1 MSSVIVGIIAI
12 VIGLLFC
19 FRGVVA
25 MRIVI
30 ALWGAFVGFVLGA
43 GVTASVTGDGFLETP
58 IGWIVAVIA
67 ALVLAALA
75 YLFYV
80 FAVVLAMGSIGYA
93 IGVAVMV
100 AVGVEWSWAVIT
112 VGVLV
117 GILLAV
123 ATVALNLPDI
133 LLVIFS
139 ALGGATAVVGGIM
152 LLTETISVDDFSG
165 DTITATIGDDW
176 WWYVIYGVLVVTGVV
191 VQGRML
197 AAADQPRERW

>member
-1 MSSVIVGIIAI
+1 MSSVLVGLIAI

-30 ALWGAFVGFVLGA
+30 ALWGAFVGFMLGA
-43 GVTASVTGDGFLETP
+43 GITASATGEGFLDTP
-58 IGWIVAVIA
+58 LGWIVAIVA
-67 ALVLAALA
+67 GLVLAALA

-80 FAVVLAMGSIGYA
+80 FAVVLAMASIGYA
-93 IGVAVMV
+93 IGVTVMV
-100 AVGVEWSWAVIT
+100 AVGVEWSWAVIA

-139 ALGGATAVVGGIM
+139 ALGGSTAVVGGIM
-152 LLTETISVDDFSG
+152 LLTSTISVDDFSA
-165 DTITATIGDDW
+165 DTITASLGDDW
-176 WWYVIYGVLVVTGVV
+176 WWYVIYGVLVVAGVV
-191 VQGRML
+191 VQARL
-197 AAADQPRERW
+197 LSAAEQPRQRW

>member
-1 MSSVIVGIIAI
+1 MSSVVVGIIAI

-80 FAVVLAMGSIGYA
+80 FAVVLAMASIGYA

-117 GILLAV
+117 GILLAI

-152 LLTETISVDDFSG
+152 LLTNTISVDDFSG

-176 WWYVIYGVLVVTGVV
+176 WWYVIYGVLVVAGVV
-191 VQGRML
+191 AQGRVL